1 MNLINIKNKTSKIF
15 TMKSTIHYILI
26 LDQSGSMSNLKREV
40 ILSFNEQVDM
50 ILKLK
55 KEEPE
60 LNIKLTLCAFNDSI
74 DFKFVAQNVDQIKKL
89 TDADYQPDSTTALYD
104 AIGSSF
110 VKITEL
116 VEPGY
121 QVFFAIF
128 TDGLENASK
137 HYRAEDI
144 QFKLETAEKNGW
156 NVKFFC
162 RYEDKLF
169 YQSRLNLS
177 EKYVVGITLDM
188 AGMEVMDNEIHF
200 RLSSMV
206 KNQKPRANLKTNE
219 IA

>member
-1 MNLINIKNKTSKIF
+1 
-15 TMKSTIHYILI
+15 
-26 LDQSGSMSNLKREV
+26 MSNLKKEV

-60 LNIKLTLCAFNDSI
+60 SIIKLTLCIFNDVVS
-74 DFKFVAQNVDQIKKL
+74 FKFIAQDVDQIRKL
-89 TDADYQPDSTTALYD
+89 TEADYQPDCCTALYD
-104 AIGSSF
+104 AIGVSF

-116 VEPGY
+116 SIPGD
-121 QVFFAIF
+121 QVFCAIF

-144 QFKLETAEKNGW
+144 QFKLEVAGKNGW
-156 NVKFFC
+156 DVKFFC

-177 EKYVVGITLDM
+177 EKYVVGITLDKVGLE
-188 AGMEVMDNEIHF
+188 AMEHQVMYRMKD
-200 RLSSMV
+200 MV
-206 KNQKPRANLKTNE
+206 HKQKKQKS
-219 IA
+219 

>member
-1 MNLINIKNKTSKIF
+1 MKN
-15 TMKSTIHYILI
+15 TIHYVLI
-26 LDQSGSMSNLKREV
+26 LDQSGSMSNLKKEV

-55 KEEPE
+55 KEEPKSK
-60 LNIKLTLCAFNDSI
+60 IKLTLCAFNDVVE
-74 DFKFVAQNVDQIKKL
+74 FKFIDQNVDQVKKL
-89 TDADYQPDSTTALYD
+89 TEVDYQPDSFTALYD
-104 AIGSSF
+104 AIGASF

-116 VEPGY
+116 SEPGD

-144 QFKLETAEKNGW
+144 KFKLDIAEKNGW
-156 NVKFFC
+156 EVKFFC

-177 EKYVVGITLDM
+177 EKYVVGITFDKVGL
-188 AGMEVMDNEIHF
+188 EVMENQVMYRMKD
-200 RLSSMV
+200 MV
-206 KNQKPRANLKTNE
+206 QKQKKNKS
-219 IA
+219 

>member
-1 MNLINIKNKTSKIF
+1 MKN
-15 TMKSTIHYILI
+15 TIHYVLI
-26 LDQSGSMSNLKREV
+26 LDQSGSMSSLKKEV

-60 LNIKLTLCAFNDSI
+60 AKIKLTLCTFNDVVE
-74 DFKFVAQNVDQIKKL
+74 FKFVDQDIDLIKKL
-89 TDADYQPDSTTALYD
+89 TDADYHPESFTALYD
-104 AIGSSF
+104 AIGASF

-116 VEPGY
+116 SEPGD

-144 QFKLETAEKNGW
+144 KFKLEVAEKNGW
-156 NVKFFC
+156 EVKFFC
-162 RYEDKLF
+162 RYEDKLL

-177 EKYVVGITLDM
+177 EKLVVGISIDKVGL
-188 AGMEVMDNEIHF
+188 EVMDKEIHY
-200 RLSSMV
+200 RMKKMV
-206 KNQKPRANLKTNE
+206 QKQKKQKS
-219 IA
+219 

>member
-1 MNLINIKNKTSKIF
+1 
-15 TMKSTIHYILI
+15 
-26 LDQSGSMSNLKREV
+26 MSNLKKEV

-60 LNIKLTLCAFNDSI
+60 SIIKLTLCIFNDVVS
-74 DFKFVAQNVDQIKKL
+74 FKFIAQDVDQIRKL
-89 TDADYQPDSTTALYD
+89 TEADYQPDCCTALYD
-104 AIGSSF
+104 AIGVSF

-116 VEPGY
+116 SIPGD
-121 QVFFAIF
+121 QVFCAIF

-144 QFKLETAEKNGW
+144 QFKLEVAGENGW
-156 NVKFFC
+156 DVKFFC

-177 EKYVVGITLDM
+177 EKYVVGITLDKVGLE
-188 AGMEVMDNEIHF
+188 AMEHQVMYRMKD
-200 RLSSMV
+200 MV
-206 KNQKPRANLKTNE
+206 HKQKKQKS
-219 IA
+219 